1 MTVPVR
7 GASVREQDHDLVLSL
22 RSITPEVK
30 GRVRVLNARLGM
42 ALLGVDEVRE
52 LNRIL
57 DEEHRSVVANHVVV
71 ALLSVELNRESSG
84 VTVTVVG
91 TALAS
96 NGGESQ
102 EDWGLLAD
110 LIEEGGLCEPIKLS

>member
-1 MTVPVR
+1 VAVPVR

-42 ALLGVDEVRE
+42 ALLGVNEVRE

-71 ALLSVELNRESSG
+71 ALLGVELDRKSSG
-84 VTVTVVG
+84 VTVAIVG

>member
-71 ALLSVELNRESSG
+71 ALLGVELNRESSG
-84 VTVTVVG
+84 VTVAIVG

>member
-1 MTVPVR
+1 M
-7 GASVREQDHDLVLSL
+7 
-22 RSITPEVK
+22 
-30 GRVRVLNARLGM
+30 NARLGM

-71 ALLSVELNRESSG
+71 ALLGVELNRESSG
-84 VTVTVVG
+84 VTVAIVG